1 MERRRWSVQL
11 ALLLAV
17 AIVAKSSA
25 GGAMDHDVDPRDVR
39 IKELEQRLD
48 AYEGRRLGQAS
59 LRNAAPE
66 DLAVRVAALE
76 KLVDS
81 VNVKAVDDKV
91 RGGHPPS
98 PPSSAEGLTGR
109 HVRPRGSGAVHTRL
123 CLGESKG
130 GADAFSQ
137 TSHEFPCLA
146 AYLNRH
152 AGHDR

>member
-98 PPSSAEGLTGR
+98 PHPVPRDLPEGMYAQEVLGQCILVSVSGRAKVVRTLFRKQAMSSRAL
-109 HVRPRGSGAVHTRL
+109 PRI
-123 CLGESKG
+123 
-130 GADAFSQ
+130 
-137 TSHEFPCLA
+137 
-146 AYLNRH
+146 
-152 AGHDR
+152 